1 MTNKIIKEIKE
12 RMKTLRRG
20 MERVFNTAERKF

>member
-20 MERVFNTAERKF
+20 MERVFNTAECKS

>member
-1 MTNKIIKEIKE
+1 MTNKIIKEMKE

-20 MERVFNTAERKF
+20 MERVFNTEERKS